1 MISFILMKKNKK
13 EEFIFASTICGF
25 KASRRPDLA
34 IIYSSLPCVYAGVFT
49 QNQVRAACV
58 DEDIRLLSKKKKIRA
73 IVINSGNA
81 NACTGKQG
89 IQAVKETKKIAAK
102 LLNIH
107 PDDVLVASTGVIGV
121 PLDMVKMKAGL
132 EKASSTLSAQ
142 NVKAAAKAIL
152 TTDRFL
158 KVFSKN
164 TKSFKLFGFAKG
176 AGMVHPNM
184 ATMLCYLMTDLKMP
198 QSLLQRALREAV
210 NISFNNISV
219 DGDISTNDMVV
230 LLSNCQSQIEVK
242 SKNDPV
248 YKEFKKVLLDACW
261 KLAKDMVRDGE
272 GSQKIILV
280 NVKGA
285 KTGSDARKIARSV
298 ASSTL
303 FKCAVFGR
311 DPNWGRALA
320 RVGCTSVKIKP
331 EKLDV
336 ALLNTFVYKNGQPIR
351 FNPQT
356 LHRQMKKNDE
366 IKVNINLKLGKKSGI
381 AYGCDLSYDYV
392 KLNSA
397 YFT

>member
-1 MISFILMKKNKK
+1 MLKKRKK
-13 EEFIFASTICGF
+13 V
-25 KASRRPDLA
+25 K
-34 IIYSSLPCVYAGVFT
+34 VV
-49 QNQVRAACV
+49 
-58 DEDIRLLSKKKKIRA
+58 
-73 IVINSGNA
+73 VINSGNA
-81 NACTGKQG
+81 NACTGAQG
-89 IQAVKETKKIAAK
+89 VQAVKITQRIAAK
-102 LLNIH
+102 LFQVL
-107 PDDVLVASTGVIGV
+107 PDEVLLASTGVIGV
-121 PLDMVKMKAGL
+121 QLDMKKMRSGL
-132 EKASSTLSAQ
+132 EKASSQLNAK
-142 NVKAAAKAIL
+142 NFKDAAKAIL
-152 TTDRFL
+152 TTDRFP
-158 KVFSKN
+158 KIYNKQ

-230 LLSNCQSQIEVK
+230 LLSNSQSNVEVK
-242 SKNDPV
+242 SRNDSI
-248 YKEFKKVLLDACW
+248 YKEFKTVLLDACW

-285 KTGSDARKIARSV
+285 KTGSDARKVARSV

-311 DPNWGRALA
+311 DPNWGRAAA

-336 ALLNTFVYKNGQPIR
+336 ALFNTFVYKNGQPVR
-351 FNPQT
+351 FNPKI
-356 LHRQMKKNDE
+356 LHKQMKKNDE
-366 IKVNINLKLGKKSGI
+366 IKVNINLKLGKESGI

>member
-336 ALLNTFVYKNGQPIR
+336 ALLNTFVYKNGQPVR
-351 FNPQT
+351 FNPKK
-356 LHRQMKKNDE
+356 LHKQMKKNNE
-366 IKVNINLKLGKKSGI
+366 IKVSVNLKLGKKSGI